1 MFKKLEE
8 FFETITKNNRSNTSS
23 SDEFLDD
30 MGGCLPE
37 DLREALNLNDI
48 RTEEEVPVGVLLPE
62 EVMLEL
68 EKHSN
73 ENH

>member
-8 FFETITKNNRSNTSS
+8 FLEKITKNNNNHTSR
-23 SDEFLDD
+23 DEFLDE

-37 DLREALNLNDI
+37 DLEKVLNDHDFS
-48 RTEEEVPVGVLLPE
+48 REEEVPVGVLLPE